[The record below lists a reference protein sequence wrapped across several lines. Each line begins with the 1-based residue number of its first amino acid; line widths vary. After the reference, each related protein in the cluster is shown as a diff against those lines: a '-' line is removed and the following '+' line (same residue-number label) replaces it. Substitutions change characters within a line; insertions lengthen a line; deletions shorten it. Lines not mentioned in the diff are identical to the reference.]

1 MLRWLRLLILAA
13 MICQPG
19 GTQAVPAATSIP
31 YDPPLFRDVEEAARA
46 LQAVLTSLR
55 VSVMLP
61 SDTGGYDPVAV
72 PLEAFVLGPK
82 TLTLKYKVPRVKEST
97 GFIHT
102 RPVPLQFSTRTPEE
116 VERTKTFPLD
126 IIWVTKGIMTPE
138 PKDPTWRFFVFI
150 PSQGGVPD
158 LTQVGATTQPQAE
171 VFYRAVLSF
180 MAAASNPAIPKDKV
194 PATLS
199 FARLPAPAPPD
210 RAGAPKLGFS
220 VLSTAPPGKKG
231 LPLTQVEPG
240 SLAEKAG
247 LKAGDELLAV
257 NGTEVASAPEV
268 AAALK
273 PQENILTLSREGK
286 IIKIKLAP
294 PVSF

>member
-1 MLRWLRLLILAA
+1 MVRWLRILILAGIISLLGA
-13 MICQPG
+13 
-19 GTQAVPAATSIP
+19 TQAVTAATIP

-46 LQAVLTSLR
+46 LQAALTSLR
-55 VSVMLP
+55 VIEMLP

-116 VERTKTFPLD
+116 VEKTKTFPLE
-126 IIWVTKGIMTPE
+126 IIMVTKGIMSPD
-138 PKDPTWRFFVFI
+138 PKNPTWRFFVTI
-150 PSQGGVPD
+150 PGQGGAPD
-158 LTQVGATTQPQAE
+158 LTLVGAITQPQAE
-171 VFYRAVLSF
+171 VLYRAVLSF
-180 MAAASNPAIPKDKV
+180 MAAAGNPAIPKEKV

-199 FARLPAPAPPD
+199 FARLPAPAPPE

-220 VLSTAPPGKKG
+220 VLPAAPPGKKG

-240 SLAEKAG
+240 SLADKAG

-257 NGTEVASAPEV
+257 NGTEVASAQEV

-286 IIKIKLAP
+286 TIKIKLAT